1 MNKPISITIKETRE
15 RIISAL
21 NDSNLPPCILE
32 GIIVPIAQQIT
43 QAAAAEVEQAEK
55 NMTEHAEEVQGNG

>member
-32 GIIVPIAQQIT
+32 GIIAPIAQQIT
-43 QAAAAEVEQAEK
+43 QAARAEAERAEQAMNK
-55 NMTEHAEEVQGNG
+55 EESEDG

>member
-21 NDSNLPPCILE
+21 NDSNLPPCILD
-32 GIIVPIAQQIT
+32 GIIAPIAQQIA
-43 QAAAAEVEQAEK
+43 QAAQAEIAQ
-55 NMTEHAEEVQGNG
+55 AEQEYKKEEQKDAESN

>member
-15 RIISAL
+15 RIVSAI

-32 GIIVPIAQQIT
+32 GIIAPIAQQIT
-43 QAAAAEVEQAEK
+43 QAARAEAARAEQAM
-55 NMTEHAEEVQGNG
+55 NEEESENG